1 MVKVEII
8 EILEDFPNRDEA
20 YALLRGEDGRV
31 AFAWGWK
38 FPFAD
43 ELPEEENPDGA
54 NGFEWY
60 DTEAEARAAMQKA
73 VEAWEADRGN

>member
-1 MVKVEII
+1 MIKVKTI
-8 EILEDFPNRDEA
+8 EIREDFPNRDEA

-38 FPFAD
+38 YPFAD

-54 NGFEWY
+54 NGFKWY
-60 DTEAEARAAMQKA
+60 ETEESARAAMNRV
-73 VEAWEADRGN
+73 VEALETVRGK